1 MLEALA
7 GIGAF
12 VFFWTV
18 RDISELGFVITSPF
32 FYPWIMIIRVFS
44 STLGFF
50 AAFFRRVKL
59 TKFYFALLSFN
70 IPMTFLACV
79 PLWRCKCECDRHDYF
94 AMTSSRKQYADPD
107 CRVLRGFVGFT
118 PSVRRLLAETAS
130 EPATRSHAMAVANAV
145 VDTVGALSTN
155 TSSLYSW
162 QAAAM
167 RALFNIRYFFS
178 LASTPPRAPSPRQLP
193 SNRSSLLRRR
203 LLENSSLQRRTSA
216 VQVNADQG
224 ESRGRSLSA
233 ERRLKLQYHILY
245 YFDVTQA
252 GIGWR
257 SEHSDPPACDPPTH
271 TAVTQAQIRSQMR
284 KMWTWASDEE
294 GFKDFDKKCKQN
306 WCERLTIALEK
317 CIDDEECG
325 VVQAESF
332 TELVEMAP
340 DMDGIISEEE
350 VDLLKTCQYNIP
362 IFPLLLPEENQIGN
376 LFFQKKE
383 TVTMKAILLNQME
396 EDSASDKCY
405 AVVTLVMMS
414 LLFLDVI
421 SVPMFVIVQKFLM
434 RRCGDFL
441 LRERQFTVEFSSE
454 EEDSED
460 DFTIGSG
467 NSSAWMAGNPN
478 RKGTQGTDASSFAS
492 LREGENSFSPGS
504 GGSKPRKEQ
513 SKDSLPGHW
522 KSAPKPG
529 SSADGVELASSR
541 QMDSTVTL
549 PSREAADDNIQAP
562 TSPTKKK
569 GAPTQ
574 SMYSWG

>member
-1 MLEALA
+1 
-7 GIGAF
+7 
-12 VFFWTV
+12 
-18 RDISELGFVITSPF
+18 
-32 FYPWIMIIRVFS
+32 
-44 STLGFF
+44 
-50 AAFFRRVKL
+50 
-59 TKFYFALLSFN
+59 
-70 IPMTFLACV
+70 
-79 PLWRCKCECDRHDYF
+79 
-94 AMTSSRKQYADPD
+94 
-107 CRVLRGFVGFT
+107 
-118 PSVRRLLAETAS
+118 
-130 EPATRSHAMAVANAV
+130 
-145 VDTVGALSTN
+145 
-155 TSSLYSW
+155 
-162 QAAAM
+162 
-167 RALFNIRYFFS
+167 
-178 LASTPPRAPSPRQLP
+178 
-193 SNRSSLLRRR
+193 
-203 LLENSSLQRRTSA
+203 LENSSLQRRTSA
-216 VQVNADQG
+216 VQVNADQ
-224 ESRGRSLSA
+224 SRGRSLSA

-257 SEHSDPPACDPPTH
+257 SEHSDPPDCGPPTH
-271 TAVTQAQIRSQMR
+271 TAVTKAQIRSQMR

-294 GFKDFDKKCKQN
+294 GFKEFDKQCKQN

-332 TELVEMAP
+332 TEMVEMAP

-362 IFPLLLPEENQIGN
+362 VFPLLLPAENQTGN

-396 EDSASDKCY
+396 EDSAADKCY

-421 SVPMFVIVQKFLM
+421 SVPMFIIVQKFLM

-441 LRERQFTVEFSSE
+441 LRERQFSVEFSSE

-467 NSSAWMAGNPN
+467 HSSAWMAGSPN
-478 RKGTQGTDASSFAS
+478 RKGTDSSSFAS
-492 LREGENSFSPGS
+492 LREGESSFSPAVRTPGS
-504 GGSKPRKEQ
+504 GGSKPRKEP

-529 SSADGVELASSR
+529 SSDGVELASSSGSSDNKKSVLL
-541 QMDSTVTL
+541 QMDSTLTL
-549 PSREAADDNIQAP
+549 PSREASNDNIQAP
-562 TSPTKKK
+562 STTKKK